1 MSINKTNYENY
12 FLLYIDKELSASEQA
27 AVENFVQENTEYA
40 TELASLKKAKLSPEP
55 ATEKITFTNKALLYR
70 LPEMEASLPKQF
82 KNKLYKE
89 SSTILRPNFNYS
101 IKATLI
107 SVAALFILFL
117 GYQFN
122 QVNMIASLPM
132 STPITAKVDLL
143 IPPSTN
149 KAILQ
154 LDQPIIAKFGNQL
167 KKSTIRLQR
176 SKETIYKTVNTNPI
190 AINETSALISNDANA
205 IVENVPQI
213 SNNISPI
220 IETTSTQNE
229 VMTNELLTEMQNS
242 TEEKGYKVVDTDE
255 TDRTIYIANFE
266 IDGASLRGLTRKF
279 NALFKRNKSEK

>member
-1 MSINKTNYENY
+1 MSINKTNYENF
-12 FLLYIDKELSASEQA
+12 FLLYIDKELSASDKA
-27 AVENFVQENTEYA
+27 AVENFVQKNTEYA
-40 TELASLKKAKLSPEP
+40 SELASLKKAKLSPEP
-55 ATEKITFTNKALLYR
+55 ATEKITLTNKALLYR
-70 LPEMEASLPKQF
+70 LPEMEASLPQQF

-89 SSTILRPNFNYS
+89 SSTILRPNFNYT

-107 SVAALFILFL
+107 SMAALFILFL

>member
-1 MSINKTNYENY
+1 MSINKTNYENF
-12 FLLYIDKELSASEQA
+12 FLLYIDKELSASDKA
-27 AVENFVQENTEYA
+27 AVENFVQKNTEYA
-40 TELASLKKAKLSPEP
+40 SELASLKKAKLSPEP
-55 ATEKITFTNKALLYR
+55 ATEKITLTNKALLYR
-70 LPEMEASLPKQF
+70 LPEMEASLPQQF

-89 SSTILRPNFNYS
+89 SSTILRPNFNYT

-107 SVAALFILFL
+107 SVAALLILFL

-122 QVNMIASLPM
+122 QVNNLASLPM
-132 STPITAKVDLL
+132 TTPMTAKVDKL

-190 AINETSALISNDANA
+190 AINETSALISNDATAAIENA
-205 IVENVPQI
+205 PQNL
-213 SNNISPI
+213 NNISPI

>member
-1 MSINKTNYENY
+1 M
-12 FLLYIDKELSASEQA
+12 
-27 AVENFVQENTEYA
+27 
-40 TELASLKKAKLSPEP
+40 
-55 ATEKITFTNKALLYR
+55 
-70 LPEMEASLPKQF
+70 
-82 KNKLYKE
+82 
-89 SSTILRPNFNYS
+89 
-101 IKATLI
+101 
-107 SVAALFILFL
+107 AALFILFL

-229 VMTNELLTEMQNS
+229 VMTNELLEEM
-242 TEEKGYKVVDTDE
+242 GGDD
-255 TDRTIYIANFE
+255 D
-266 IDGASLRGLTRKF
+266 L
-279 NALFKRNKSEK
+279 